1 MKKIFVILFFLISF
15 SLYSFEM
22 SLLNGP
28 TAIGALKMINDYKKI
43 NISIINSPNNILAS
57 IIKGEVDIAAVP
69 ANMASII
76 YNRGL
81 NYKAVAVVSET
92 KMFIVSSDKN
102 IKSIDDL
109 KNKTIYCGLKLSTPD
124 LMLQYLIKN
133 QNIKGANINYSL
145 GNLDLSK
152 ALASKKVDIAILPEP
167 FLSSALLENKDIN
180 IIVDIS
186 KYITPYPVAVL
197 IAKQSFIENNN
208 DLLKEI
214 LNEYKKSSEY
224 ILNNKE
230 KIESL
235 IKQTSILINAKAV
248 SYGIDRIGITFYN
261 DKNMKIKLNNYYNFI
276 YNFDKKLI
284 GNKIPEDDFYYI
296 F

>member
-1 MKKIFVILFFLISF
+1 MKKIFALLTFLIHF
-15 SLYSFEM
+15 NLYSFEM

-43 NISIINSPNNILAS
+43 NITIINSPNNILAS
-57 IIKGEVDIAAVP
+57 IIKGQSDIAAVP

-81 NYKAVAVVSET
+81 AYKAVAVVSET

-133 QNIKGANINYSL
+133 KNIKGANINYSL

-152 ALASKKVDIAILPEP
+152 ALASKNVDIAILPEP

-180 IIVDIS
+180 IVVDIS
-186 KYITPYPVAVL
+186 KYLPPYPVAVL
-197 IAKQSFIENNN
+197 IAKKSFIENNN
-208 DLLKEI
+208 ALLKEI
-214 LNEYKKSSEY
+214 LTEYKKSTEY
-224 ILNNKE
+224 ILNNKDE
-230 KIESL
+230 IEAL

-248 SYGIDRIGITFYN
+248 AYGIDRIGITFYN
-261 DKNMKIKLNNYYNFI
+261 DENLKIKLNNYYNFI
-276 YNFDKKLI
+276 YNFDKNLI
-284 GNKIPEDDFYYI
+284 GNKIPRDDFYYI
-296 F
+296 L

>member
-1 MKKIFVILFFLISF
+1 MKKIFIIFLISF
-15 SLYSFEM
+15 NLYAFEM

-28 TAIGALKMINDYKKI
+28 SAIGAVKMINDYKKI
-43 NISIINSPNNILAS
+43 NINIINSPNNILAS
-57 IIKGEVDIAAVP
+57 IIKGEADIAAVP

-81 NYKAVAVVSET
+81 DYKAVAVVSET

-124 LMLQYLIKN
+124 LILQYLIKT

-180 IIVDIS
+180 IILDIS
-186 KYITPYPVAVL
+186 KYIDSYPVAVL
-197 IAKQSFIENNN
+197 IAKKSFIENNN
-208 DLLKEI
+208 ALLKEI
-214 LNEYKKSSEY
+214 LNEYKKSTEY
-224 ILNNKE
+224 ILNNKD
-230 KIESL
+230 KIEPL

-248 SYGIDRIGITFYN
+248 VYGIDRIGITFYN
-261 DKNMKIKLNNYYNFI
+261 DNNMKLKLNDYYNFI
-276 YNFDKKLI
+276 YNFDKNLI
-284 GNKIPEDDFYYI
+284 GNKIPKDDFYYI

>member
-1 MKKIFVILFFLISF
+1 MKKIFVIFLMYF
-15 SLYSFEM
+15 SLYSYEM

-28 TAIGALKMINDYKKI
+28 SAIGALKMINDYKKI
-43 NISIINSPNNILAS
+43 NINIINSPNNILAS
-57 IIKGEVDIAAVP
+57 IIKGESDIAAVP

-81 NYKAVAVVSET
+81 DYKAVAVVSET

-102 IKSIDDL
+102 IKTIDDL
-109 KNKTIYCGLKLSTPD
+109 KNKTIYCGLRLSTPD

-133 QNIKGANINYSL
+133 KNIKGVNINYSL

-152 ALASKKVDIAILPEP
+152 ALASKNVDIAILPEP

-180 IIVDIS
+180 IVVDIS
-186 KYITPYPVAVL
+186 KYIEPYPVAVL
-197 IAKQSFIENNN
+197 IAKKSFIENNN
-208 DLLKEI
+208 ALLKEI
-214 LNEYKKSSEY
+214 LNEYKKSSDY

-235 IKQTSILINAKAV
+235 IKQTPILINAKSV
-248 SYGIDRIGITFYN
+248 VYGIDRIGITFYN
-261 DKNMKIKLNNYYNFI
+261 DETMKRKLNDYYNFI

-284 GNKIPEDDFYYI
+284 GNKIPKDDFYYI
-296 F
+296 S

>member
-1 MKKIFVILFFLISF
+1 MKKIFIIFLISF
-15 SLYSFEM
+15 NLYAFEM

-28 TAIGALKMINDYKKI
+28 TAIGAVKMINDYKKI
-43 NISIINSPNNILAS
+43 NINIINSPNNILAS
-57 IIKGEVDIAAVP
+57 IIKGEADIAAVP

-81 NYKAVAVVSET
+81 DYKAVAVVSET

-124 LMLQYLIKN
+124 LILQYLIKT

-180 IIVDIS
+180 IVVDIS
-186 KYITPYPVAVL
+186 KYLPPYPVAVL
-197 IAKQSFIENNN
+197 IAKKTFIENNN
-208 DLLKEI
+208 TLLKEI
-214 LNEYKKSSEY
+214 LNEYKKSTEY
-224 ILNNKE
+224 ILNNKD
-230 KIESL
+230 KIEPL

-248 SYGIDRIGITFYN
+248 VYGIDRIGITFYN
-261 DKNMKIKLNNYYNFI
+261 DNNMKLKLNDYYNFI
-276 YNFDKKLI
+276 YNFDKNLI
-284 GNKIPEDDFYYI
+284 GNKIPKDDFYYI

>member
-1 MKKIFVILFFLISF
+1 MKKIFIIFLISF
-15 SLYSFEM
+15 NLYAFDM

-28 TAIGALKMINDYKKI
+28 SAIGAVKMINDYKKI
-43 NISIINSPNNILAS
+43 NINIINSPNNILAS
-57 IIKGEVDIAAVP
+57 IIKGEADIAAVP

-81 NYKAVAVVSET
+81 DYKAVAVVSET

-124 LMLQYLIKN
+124 LILQYLIKT

-180 IIVDIS
+180 IVLDIS
-186 KYITPYPVAVL
+186 KYIDSYPVAVL
-197 IAKQSFIENNN
+197 IAKKTFIENNN
-208 DLLKEI
+208 ALLKEI
-214 LNEYKKSSEY
+214 LNEYKKSTEY
-224 ILNNKE
+224 ILNNKD
-230 KIESL
+230 KIEPL

-248 SYGIDRIGITFYN
+248 VYGIDRIGITFYN
-261 DKNMKIKLNNYYNFI
+261 DNNMKLKLNDYYNFI
-276 YNFDKKLI
+276 YNFDKNLI
-284 GNKIPEDDFYYI
+284 GNKIPKDDFYYI

>member
-1 MKKIFVILFFLISF
+1 MKKIFALLIFLIHF
-15 SLYSFEM
+15 NLYSFEM

-43 NISIINSPNNILAS
+43 NITIINSPNNILAS
-57 IIKGEVDIAAVP
+57 IIKGQSDIAAVP

-81 NYKAVAVVSET
+81 DYKAVAVVSET

-102 IKSIDDL
+102 IKSIDNL
-109 KNKTIYCGLKLSTPD
+109 KNKTIYCGLRLSTPD

-133 QNIKGANINYSL
+133 RNITGVSINYSL

-152 ALASKKVDIAILPEP
+152 ALASKNVDIAILPEP

-180 IIVDIS
+180 IVVDIS
-186 KYITPYPVAVL
+186 KYIPPYPVAVL
-197 IAKQSFIENNN
+197 IAKKSFIENNN
-208 DLLKEI
+208 ALLKEI
-214 LNEYKKSSEY
+214 LTEYKKSTEY
-224 ILNNKE
+224 ILNNKDE
-230 KIESL
+230 IEAL

-248 SYGIDRIGITFYN
+248 AYGIDRIGITFYN
-261 DKNMKIKLNNYYNFI
+261 DENLKIKLNNYYNFI
-276 YNFDKKLI
+276 YNFDKNLI
-284 GNKIPEDDFYYI
+284 GNKIPRDDFYYI
-296 F
+296 L

>member
-1 MKKIFVILFFLISF
+1 MKKIFALFIFLIHF
-15 SLYSFEM
+15 NLYSFEM

-43 NISIINSPNNILAS
+43 NITIINSPNNILAS
-57 IIKGEVDIAAVP
+57 IIKGQSDIAAVP

-81 NYKAVAVVSET
+81 DYKAVAVVSET

-102 IKSIDDL
+102 IKSIDNL
-109 KNKTIYCGLKLSTPD
+109 KNKTIYCGLRLSTPD

-133 QNIKGANINYSL
+133 RNITGVSINYSL

-152 ALASKKVDIAILPEP
+152 ALASKNVDIAILPEP

-180 IIVDIS
+180 IVVDIS
-186 KYITPYPVAVL
+186 KYIPPYPVAVL
-197 IAKQSFIENNN
+197 IAKKSFIENNN
-208 DLLKEI
+208 ALLKEI
-214 LNEYKKSSEY
+214 LTEYKKSTEY
-224 ILNNKE
+224 ILNNKDE
-230 KIESL
+230 IEAL

-248 SYGIDRIGITFYN
+248 AYGIDRIGITFYN
-261 DKNMKIKLNNYYNFI
+261 DENLKIKLNNYYNFI
-276 YNFDKKLI
+276 YNFDKNLI
-284 GNKIPEDDFYYI
+284 GNKIPRDDFYYI
-296 F
+296 L

>member
-1 MKKIFVILFFLISF
+1 MKKIFIIFLISF
-15 SLYSFEM
+15 NLYAFEM
-22 SLLNGP
+22 CLLNGP
-28 TAIGALKMINDYKKI
+28 SAIGAVKMINDYKKI
-43 NISIINSPNNILAS
+43 NINIINSPNNILAS
-57 IIKGEVDIAAVP
+57 IIKGEADIAAVP

-81 NYKAVAVVSET
+81 DYKIVAVVSET

-124 LMLQYLIKN
+124 LMLQYLIKT
-133 QNIKGANINYSL
+133 QNIKGASINYSL

-152 ALASKKVDIAILPEP
+152 ALASKNVDIAILPEP

-180 IIVDIS
+180 IVVDIS
-186 KYITPYPVAVL
+186 KYLPPYPVAVL
-197 IAKQSFIENNN
+197 IAKKSFIENNN
-208 DLLKEI
+208 ALLKEI
-214 LNEYKKSSEY
+214 LDEYKKSTEY

-248 SYGIDRIGITFYN
+248 VYGIDRIGITFYN
-261 DKNMKIKLNNYYNFI
+261 NENMKIKLNNYYNFI

-284 GNKIPEDDFYYI
+284 GNKIPKDDFYYI

>member
-1 MKKIFVILFFLISF
+1 MKKIFIIFLISF
-15 SLYSFEM
+15 NLYAFEM

-28 TAIGALKMINDYKKI
+28 SAIGAVKMINDYKKI
-43 NISIINSPNNILAS
+43 NINIINSPNNILAS
-57 IIKGEVDIAAVP
+57 IIKGEADIAAVP

-81 NYKAVAVVSET
+81 DYKAVAVVSET

-124 LMLQYLIKN
+124 LILQYLIKT

-180 IIVDIS
+180 IVVDIS
-186 KYITPYPVAVL
+186 KYLPPYPVAVL
-197 IAKQSFIENNN
+197 IAKKTFIENNN
-208 DLLKEI
+208 TLLKEI
-214 LNEYKKSSEY
+214 LNEYKKSTEY
-224 ILNNKE
+224 ILNNKD
-230 KIESL
+230 KIEPL

-248 SYGIDRIGITFYN
+248 VYGIDRIGITFYN
-261 DKNMKIKLNNYYNFI
+261 DNNMKLKLNDYYNFI
-276 YNFDKKLI
+276 YNFDKNLI
-284 GNKIPEDDFYYI
+284 GNKIPKDDFYYI

>member
-1 MKKIFVILFFLISF
+1 MKKIFIIFLISF
-15 SLYSFEM
+15 NLYAFEM
-22 SLLNGP
+22 CLLNGP
-28 TAIGALKMINDYKKI
+28 SAIGAVKMINDYKKI
-43 NISIINSPNNILAS
+43 NINIINSPNNILAS
-57 IIKGEVDIAAVP
+57 IIKGEADIAAVP

-81 NYKAVAVVSET
+81 DYKIVAVVSET

-124 LMLQYLIKN
+124 LMLQYLIKT
-133 QNIKGANINYSL
+133 QNIKGASINYSL

-152 ALASKKVDIAILPEP
+152 ALASKNVDIAILPEP

-180 IIVDIS
+180 IVVDIS
-186 KYITPYPVAVL
+186 KYTPPYPVAVL
-197 IAKQSFIENNN
+197 IAKKSFIENNN
-208 DLLKEI
+208 ALLKEI
-214 LNEYKKSSEY
+214 LDEYKKSTEY
-224 ILNNKE
+224 ILNNKD
-230 KIESL
+230 KIEPL

-248 SYGIDRIGITFYN
+248 VYGIDRIGITFYN
-261 DKNMKIKLNNYYNFI
+261 DNNMKLKLNDYYNFI
-276 YNFDKKLI
+276 YNFDKNLI
-284 GNKIPEDDFYYI
+284 GNKIPKDDFYYI

>member
-1 MKKIFVILFFLISF
+1 MICTEFIIIFI
-15 SLYSFEM
+15 YS
-22 SLLNGP
+22 
-28 TAIGALKMINDYKKI
+28 
-43 NISIINSPNNILAS
+43 
-57 IIKGEVDIAAVP
+57 
-69 ANMASII
+69 
-76 YNRGL
+76 
-81 NYKAVAVVSET
+81 
-92 KMFIVSSDKN
+92 
-102 IKSIDDL
+102 
-109 KNKTIYCGLKLSTPD
+109 
-124 LMLQYLIKN
+124 
-133 QNIKGANINYSL
+133 NIKGANINYSL

-186 KYITPYPVAVL
+186 KYIPPYPVAVL

-261 DKNMKIKLNNYYNFI
+261 DENMKIKLNNYYNFI

-284 GNKIPEDDFYYI
+284 GDKIPEDDFYYI